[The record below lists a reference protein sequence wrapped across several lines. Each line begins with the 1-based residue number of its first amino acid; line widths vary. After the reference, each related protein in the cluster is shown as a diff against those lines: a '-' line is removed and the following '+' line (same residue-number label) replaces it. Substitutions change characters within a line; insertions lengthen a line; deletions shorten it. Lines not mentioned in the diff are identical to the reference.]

1 MKKKMVY
8 NGILLAVLG
17 LLMSSVYYEL
27 AAQQSPGQLLMASAG
42 KTVERKTEIE
52 RTVPAKTDAAA
63 EAAKWGVT
71 LKDWTKYEH
80 IMKGPRGVWS
90 PGLDPI
96 TALGVAA
103 ETQAERRRYAELFVR
118 TEFAKVERELAFQR
132 EVDAAWK
139 RLYPETPRVRDF
151 ASTRA
156 RSQRPEQHEPAT
168 IERYALVVRVACAE
182 CDAIIASRFSQM
194 IAEAQNGVD
203 LYVVGTDSDEQAAGW
218 LKRHPKVVAAIEAGV
233 ARLKI
238 SAEFEKLK
246 KFPVIYRKDRRQSW
260 RRLL

>member
-8 NGILLAVLG
+8 NSILLAVLG
-17 LLMSSVYYEL
+17 LLVSSGYYKL
-27 AAQQSPGQLLMASAG
+27 AAQQTAEE
-42 KTVERKTEIE
+42 TVERETEIE
-52 RTVPAKTDAAA
+52 RTQAAKTTAAA

-71 LKDWTKYEH
+71 AKDWTKYER
-80 IMKGPRGVWS
+80 IMKGPRGMWS

-103 ETQAERRRYAELFVR
+103 ETQAERRWYAELFVR

-132 EVDAAWK
+132 EVAAAWK

-156 RSQRPEQHEPAT
+156 RAQRAQRDPAT
-168 IERYALVVRVACAE
+168 IEIERYALVVRIACPE
-182 CDAIIASRFSQM
+182 CDAIMATRFSQM
-194 IAEAQNGVD
+194 IADAKNGVD
-203 LYVVGTDSDEQAAGW
+203 LYVVGTDSDAQVAGW

-233 ARLKI
+233 ARLKS

-246 KFPVIYRKDRRQSW
+246 KFPAIRKDRGELW